1 MKVVWSRRALRHL
14 THIRDHIAKDDPKAA
29 EGIASRIL
37 ESVERL
43 AAHPHIGRSGR
54 IVGTRELVVSGT
66 PYIVPY
72 RIKDERLELIA
83 VFHGRQ
89 KWPSKLA

>member
-14 THIRDHIAKDDPKAA
+14 THVRDHIAKDDPKAA

-37 ESVERL
+37 ENVERL

-54 IVGTRELVVSGT
+54 IVGTREQVISGT

-72 RIKDERLELIA
+72 RVKGERLELIA
-83 VFHGRQ
+83 VFHDRQ
-89 KWPSKLA
+89 KWPAKLA

>member
-1 MKVVWSRRALRHL
+1 MKVVLSRRALRHL
-14 THIRDHIAKDDPKAA
+14 THIRDYIAKDDPKAA
-29 EGIASRIL
+29 DWIASRIL
-37 ESVERL
+37 ESIDRL
-43 AAHPHIGRSGR
+43 AAHPHVGGSGR

-66 PYIVPY
+66 PHIVPY
-72 RIKDERLELIA
+72 RIRDERLELIA

>member
-14 THIRDHIAKDDPKAA
+14 THVRDYIAKDDPKAV

-43 AAHPHIGRSGR
+43 TAHPHIGRSGR

-72 RIKDERLELIA
+72 RIRDERLELIA
-83 VFHGRQ
+83 VFHDRQ
-89 KWPSKLA
+89 KWPAKLA

>member
-14 THIRDHIAKDDPKAA
+14 THVRDYIAKDDPRAA
-29 EGIASRIL
+29 KIIASRIL

-43 AAHPHIGRSGR
+43 TVNPRMGRSGR
-54 IVGTRELVVSGT
+54 IVGTRELVVAGT
-66 PYIVPY
+66 SYIVPY
-72 RIKDERLELIA
+72 RVKGERLELIA

-89 KWPSKLA
+89 KWPTKLA